1 MNPRT
6 LMLIAS
12 VLLAACGGAAPPER
26 FYTLEPRAAHS
37 TVSAETAFSVSVGP
51 VSVPERVDRP
61 QMVFRVSPQR
71 VLIAEQS
78 RWAEPL
84 RHAIARVI
92 TGNLGR
98 LLEDAR
104 VASHGQNIGADADV
118 RVLVDVLSF
127 ESAPGKEASMEM
139 AWSVKSGSGKRETS
153 GRSVGREAI
162 VSEDPEALVAAHEKL
177 LLTASRDIATAIRA
191 QRR

>member
-1 MNPRT
+1 
-6 LMLIAS
+6 
-12 VLLAACGGAAPPER
+12 
-26 FYTLEPRAAHS
+26 
-37 TVSAETAFSVSVGP
+37 VSAEKAFSVSVGP

-84 RHAIARVI
+84 RHAIPRVI

-104 VASHGQNIGADADV
+104 VASHGQNFGADADV
-118 RVLVDVLSF
+118 RVLVDVLS
-127 ESAPGKEASMEM
+127 S
-139 AWSVKSGSGKRETS
+139 
-153 GRSVGREAI
+153 
-162 VSEDPEALVAAHEKL
+162 
-177 LLTASRDIATAIRA
+177 
-191 QRR
+191 